1 MDSVAF
7 LIGHYSIYWSTVIV
21 AFAAAVGVFL
31 FWFFYLWDEPDV
43 VGAFCVVPLSLGL
56 GVVLARLCHWYFR
69 QDSYRSLQ
77 EAMTDYSVGG
87 LALMGAFA
95 GCFLAACLAALVR
108 RGRHFGAM
116 LDAMSIAGAGAVSLG
131 RLSGLCNTADRGG
144 IVAEGSIWASA
155 LVNPSTGATEYRLAT
170 FLIQALVTAAVFLL
184 LVGLY
189 FWGRKGYR
197 RKDGDLFWMFCLYYG
212 AAQAVLDSTRFD
224 SLYFRSNGFVSVVQI
239 LCVAAVVIP
248 LAVFA
253 VRYRR
258 ANGWTPGCLAVL
270 GSCLVLLGLAGWM
283 EYYVQRH
290 GNQAAF
296 AYTVMGSSLAGVV
309 LLGTV
314 LWVLTRKR
322 EIPRSM
328 PTIYPNIT

>member
-1 MDSVAF
+1 
-7 LIGHYSIYWSTVIV
+7 
-21 AFAAAVGVFL
+21 
-31 FWFFYLWDEPDV
+31 
-43 VGAFCVVPLSLGL
+43 
-56 GVVLARLCHWYFR
+56 
-69 QDSYRSLQ
+69 
-77 EAMTDYSVGG
+77 
-87 LALMGAFA
+87 
-95 GCFLAACLAALVR
+95 
-108 RGRHFGAM
+108 
-116 LDAMSIAGAGAVSLG
+116 
-131 RLSGLCNTADRGG
+131 
-144 IVAEGSIWASA
+144 
-155 LVNPSTGATEYRLAT
+155 
-170 FLIQALVTAAVFLL
+170 
-184 LVGLY
+184 
-189 FWGRKGYR
+189 
-197 RKDGDLFWMFCLYYG
+197 MFCLYYG

-239 LCVAAVVIP
+239 LCVAAVVVP

-258 ANGWTPGCLAVL
+258 ANGWTPGCLTVL

>member
-1 MDSVAF
+1 MQPFTQNLAQYLPD
-7 LIGHYSIYWSTVIV
+7 
-21 AFAAAVGVFL
+21 AAVL
-31 FWFFYLWDEPDV
+31 
-43 VGAFCVVPLSLGL
+43 
-56 GVVLARLCHWYFR
+56 
-69 QDSYRSLQ
+69 
-77 EAMTDYSVGG
+77 
-87 LALMGAFA
+87 
-95 GCFLAACLAALVR
+95 
-108 RGRHFGAM
+108 
-116 LDAMSIAGAGAVSLG
+116 
-131 RLSGLCNTADRGG
+131 
-144 IVAEGSIWASA
+144 
-155 LVNPSTGATEYRLAT
+155 
-170 FLIQALVTAAVFLL
+170 AAVFLL

-189 FWGRKGYR
+189 FWGRKGCR

-239 LCVAAVVIP
+239 LCVAAVVVP

-258 ANGWTPGCLAVL
+258 ANGWTPGCLTVL

>member
-21 AFAAAVGVFL
+21 AFAAVVGVFL

-43 VGAFCVVPLSLGL
+43 LGAFCVVPLALGL
-56 GVVLARLCHWYFR
+56 GLVLARLSHWYFR
-69 QDSYRSLQ
+69 QDSYRSLR

-87 LALMGAFA
+87 LALVGAFA
-95 GCFLAACLAALVR
+95 GCFLAACLVALFR
-108 RGRHFGAM
+108 RGRHFWAM

-131 RLSGLCNTADRGG
+131 RLSGLCNTADRGQ
-144 IVAEGSIWASA
+144 IVGEGSFWASA
-155 LVNPSTGATEYRLAT
+155 LVSPSTGATEYRLAT
-170 FLIQALVTAAVFLL
+170 FLIQSMVTAVLFLF

-189 FWGRKGYR
+189 FWGRKQYR
-197 RKDGDLFWMFCLYYG
+197 RKGGDLFWLFSLYYG
-212 AAQAVLDSTRFD
+212 AAQAVLDSTRYD

-239 LCVAAVVIP
+239 FCVAAVVVP

-283 EYYVQRH
+283 EYFVQRH
-290 GNQAAF
+290 GNQAVF
-296 AYTVMGSSLAGVV
+296 AYSVMGSSLAGVV